1 MIEFI
6 NLSGSDIIK
15 PIYRII
21 SFDRLIKLF
30 NSNTLT
36 LVKPGKWDDPFENII
51 SKTKIYTENSFVE
64 IGLRDNVHGICWS
77 KRSVSDAMWRI
88 YSSDKKAVRI
98 KSTPEIISHNV
109 DSWLNSHSNSKCFI
123 GKVDYITTKD
133 IRQKAKDFTKR
144 VMAGKTER
152 AIAESLLFKRN
163 SFSHEEEIRV
173 ILIENDGAST
183 NGLLNVEINPHE
195 LIQSVVI
202 DSRAPDEII
211 DVYMEYL
218 KNKIKYKGSISK
230 STLYAMPKPV
240 SVKYKL
246 KRKIKLKKKPQ
257 V

>member
-1 MIEFI
+1 MPGPREPRGALTIREERGISSIKFPKLLKRGIYGTNAKLTGPTVNNVAISMVKEMIEYI
-6 NLSGSDIIK
+6 NLSDSDIIK

-30 NSNTLT
+30 NSNSLT

-64 IGLRDNVHGICWS
+64 VGLRDNVHGICWS

-98 KSTPEIISHNV
+98 KSTPEIISRNV
-109 DSWLNSHSNSKCFI
+109 DSWLKSHSNSKCFI

-152 AIAESLLFKRN
+152 SIAESLLFKRN

-173 ILIENDGAST
+173 ILIDNDGAST
-183 NGLLNVEINPHE
+183 NGLL
-195 LIQSVVI
+195 
-202 DSRAPDEII
+202 
-211 DVYMEYL
+211 MW
-218 KNKIKYKGSISK
+218 K
-230 STLYAMPKPV
+230 S
-240 SVKYKL
+240 S
-246 KRKIKLKKKPQ
+246 
-257 V
+257 